1 MKDKFQTLIL
11 KASYINLY
19 IIVIKFYYK
28 LQVVNYLIN
37 FVYYFSYFF
46 QILNTIKF
54 FGYLHT

>member
-11 KASYINLY
+11 KASYTNLY

>member
-54 FGYLHT
+54 FGYLYT